1 VSRGCIAALAVGL
14 LAALAGCSAQT
25 AGPRL
30 TVFDCGRIE
39 LDDVALFGLTNE
51 ETDVRELFVPCYL
64 VEHAGGRLLWDAGLA
79 LETVGQGEVELQ
91 PGARMS
97 YARGLP
103 DQLAEIGLT
112 PADIDRVAFSH
123 MHFDHVG
130 AANLFPHATLWIQR
144 PEYEAAFLHAQESEV
159 FDPSLYSQLADAPRR
174 LLDGDADVFGDGRV
188 KILSAPGHTPGH
200 QVLWIDL
207 EKLGPIV
214 LAGDL
219 YHFRA
224 SRELRRVPSF
234 NADREQT
241 LAAMERVEA
250 IVEETGATLWIEHDQ
265 TLADGL
271 RLAPASY
278 D

>member
-1 VSRGCIAALAVGL
+1 MRRGGFATLVFGL
-14 LAALAGCSAQT
+14 LAALAGCGAQT
-25 AGPRL
+25 AGPKL

-39 LDDVALFGLTNE
+39 IDDVALFGLTND
-51 ETDVRELFVPCYL
+51 ETSVRELFVPCYL
-64 VEHAGGRLLWDAGLA
+64 VEHAGGRLLWDAGLP
-79 LETVGQGEVELQ
+79 LQNVGRGELELQ

-103 DQLAEIGLT
+103 DQLAEMGLT
-112 PADIDRVAFSH
+112 PGDIDRVAFSH

-130 AANLFPHATLWIQR
+130 AANLFAHATLWIQR
-144 PEYEAAFLHAQESEV
+144 PEYEAAFLHAQESEF
-159 FDPSLYSQLADAPRR
+159 FDPSLYSKLADAPRE
-174 LLDGDADVFGDGRV
+174 LLEGDADVFGDGRV
-188 KILSAPGHTPGH
+188 RILSAPGHTPGH

-207 EKLGPIV
+207 DNLGPIV

-234 NADREQT
+234 NSDPEQT
-241 LAAMERVEA
+241 LASMERVEA
-250 IVEETGATLWIEHDQ
+250 IVEETGATLWIEHDKA
-265 TLADGL
+265 LADGL